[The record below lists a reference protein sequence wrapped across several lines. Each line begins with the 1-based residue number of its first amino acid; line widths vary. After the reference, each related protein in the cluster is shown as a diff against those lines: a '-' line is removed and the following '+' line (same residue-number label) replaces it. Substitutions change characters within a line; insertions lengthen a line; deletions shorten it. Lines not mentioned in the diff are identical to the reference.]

1 MHRES
6 HTNKHNIQKINT
18 QTLQKYVNT
27 NTSTHLAE
35 YCSWQVAILGK
46 RANYSVCLFILAVP
60 DYRIKY

>member
-27 NTSTHLAE
+27 NTSTHLVE

-46 RANYSVCLFILAVP
+46 RANDSVCLFILAVP